1 MSTTFTRTKYD
12 SNEQQMHDSSVRSTN
27 DWVMNNKLVE
37 NKNSC
42 FANDGGRHSQ
52 SEVSRPQNS
61 NGGLNLHEKVHIET
75 LLQNRHVE
83 AASFDRTNKDYA
95 EVKLGT
101 PKLCGNSKNNLT
113 NADTRLTHPIIN
125 YRGMYTAPYNFTP
138 FLHMNPQDV
147 MVQNNEYLSP
157 QRLGTSSRIDAKNN
171 TNKEKEL
178 NYTEVVNGLL
188 PKRN

>member
-42 FANDGGRHSQ
+42 FANDGGRHAQ

-113 NADTRLTHPIIN
+113 NATIEELTN
-125 YRGMYTAPYNFTP
+125 AVAEF
-138 FLHMNPQDV
+138 
-147 MVQNNEYLSP
+147 
-157 QRLGTSSRIDAKNN
+157 
-171 TNKEKEL
+171 EK
-178 NYTEVVNGLL
+178 
-188 PKRN
+188 